1 MARGPR
7 IGVPELTRRGWTL
20 GGASVGLLAGS
31 WLLGSDPLAA
41 LALGGGLVLGAAAVW
56 VLRHQ
61 VVLTLDRSVHPARLS
76 VGQEGRVILH
86 GTTTVA
92 TPWLSLTET
101 VDGGRRAARFVV
113 VPLPAGTQVQAGYRL
128 PTDRRGRHV
137 VGPTL
142 LTLADPCGL
151 VRRTWAVG
159 GTSEVIVRPRV
170 HDVLPPRRGGGG
182 EPAERASGPRIPVV
196 EALGE
201 FLALRDYEPGDDPR
215 RVHWRSTAR
224 RGDLLVRVDDAPAPG
239 RAIVLF
245 DVRPSVHDSRS
256 FEAAVEAVAS
266 IATSLHRTHQPVE
279 VVTSSGE
286 TLRRPGRTALDAVL
300 DRLAVVEPD
309 RGDHLDV
316 VTGALRARFGL
327 GGVVVVTGAAD
338 PIILDAA
345 AALRRR
351 RVVTLVATG
360 PTRLAAGPIVLV
372 DASQQPFPVAWN
384 ATTRRPIRWHP
395 ANFPSRSRSRR

>member
-1 MARGPR
+1 VARGPR

-20 GGASVGLLAGS
+20 GGAAVGLLVGS
-31 WLLGSDPLAA
+31 WLLGSDALAA
-41 LALGGGLVLGAAAVW
+41 LALGGGLVLGIAAVW
-56 VLRHQ
+56 VLRHR
-61 VVLTLDRSVHPARLS
+61 VVMTVDRSVHPARLS
-76 VGQEGRVILH
+76 VGQEGRVILR

-113 VPLPAGTQVQAGYRL
+113 VPLPGGTELQAGYRI
-128 PTDRRGRHV
+128 PTERRGRHV

-151 VRRTWAVG
+151 VRRTWTVG

-170 HDVLPPRRGGGG
+170 HTVLPPRRGGGG

-239 RAIVLF
+239 RAVVLF
-245 DVRPSVHDSRS
+245 DVRASAHDART

-266 IATSLHRTHQPVE
+266 IAASLHRTHQPVG
-279 VVTSSGE
+279 VVTSAGE

-309 RGDHLDV
+309 PTDHLDV
-316 VTGALRARFGL
+316 VTGALRKRFGL

-338 PIILDAA
+338 PVILDAA

-351 RVVTLVATG
+351 RVVTLVTTG
-360 PTRLAAGPIVLV
+360 PATLATGPIVLV
-372 DASQQPFPVAWN
+372 DASQRPFPVAWA
-384 ATTRRPIRWHP
+384 ATTRTRTRWQP
-395 ANFPSRSRSRR
+395 ANSPSRSRSRR